1 MENYENK
8 ELLKEAVKQSL
19 EKLKDFEPGTNDYAK
34 TAEAAL
40 KLYDMQLKDAAQ
52 ENDKQL
58 REDEAVRKV
67 HEIELDQEKS
77 KKARRLEWWKLGF
90 QGVTFLGVIGMT
102 VYGSICE
109 AGGVVSL
116 SRAIG
121 DGVRELKTG
130 FMKQK

>member
-8 ELLKEAVKQSL
+8 ELLKEAAKQSL
-19 EKLKDFEPGTNDYAK
+19 EKLKDLEPGTNDYAR

-77 KKARRLEWWKLGF
+77 KKARRLEVAKLAM
-90 QGVTFLGVIGMT
+90 QGVTFLGTIGMT
-102 VYGSICE
+102 VYWSICE
-109 AGGVVSL
+109 AGGVTQL
-116 SRAIG
+116 SGAFKEG
-121 DGVRELKTG
+121 FRELRTG
-130 FMKQK
+130 FTKK